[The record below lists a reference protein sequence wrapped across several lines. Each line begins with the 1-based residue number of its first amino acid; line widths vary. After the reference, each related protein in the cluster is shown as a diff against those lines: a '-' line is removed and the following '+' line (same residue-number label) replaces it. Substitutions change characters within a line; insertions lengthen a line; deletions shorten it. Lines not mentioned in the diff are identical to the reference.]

1 MTNWTWTK
9 WKKEYTQ
16 IPWNKYQ
23 LKVMEATQGSNY
35 NLMVSARAGT
45 GKTTLITALIPCLPS
60 SKEKETAESV
70 NENFF
75 FTMEKPKREPYK
87 ITILAF
93 NRHIADEIKNSGKLP
108 NRVNCNTAHGC
119 AVAILRQKFGGELKI
134 DSKNDI
140 LNDII
145 NRLLSRIGQLRA
157 RYDSY
162 EQQKKLISQKSKK
175 GELGEAECAGEIQK
189 VNEEQ
194 KREFRGEYPP
204 RLRDEKLV
212 RAFKKFLG
220 QLVSYAQKTLTT
232 PTYEAL
238 LEMAEHYQ
246 LFPIENDGTRLL
258 DDRAVEAAMKA
269 VPAVLDEIERIA
281 TERKEISFDSML
293 WLIWKWKLSTPKR
306 DVLIVDEAQDANP
319 AQINL
324 YEAFVKAGARIIC
337 VGDPAQAIQGF
348 AGADHQAWENLRSKF
363 EAIDLPLSECFRC
376 DRAIIALAQKII
388 PDIEPRKDAG
398 EGEVK
403 VLAKEKITENLQAGD
418 LLICRRNAP
427 LIKHCLE
434 ALNEGFKATI
444 RGREIGA
451 ELANLAHQF
460 TQDKGGV
467 KHFNWQE
474 CNQTLTERA
483 LKLKDELKEE
493 QADILEDKRDCLMN
507 FHYQWG
513 NLPIEEFKK
522 RIRALFN
529 DDNRPAIVFS
539 SIHRSKGDEGERVF
553 ILGCNHLPFQSKH
566 MMAWQR
572 QQELNIQYVAI
583 TRAKHSLFLVPIGR
597 NANSDLTKEYGGMR
611 FKEENNNS
619 SREKDNFQPSHQ
631 LRAGA

>member
-9 WKKEYTQ
+9 WKKEYTK

-23 LKVMEATQGSNY
+23 LKVMEAAQQSNY

-60 SKEKETAESV
+60 SKETVKSV
-70 NENFF
+70 NEDFF
-75 FTMEKPKREPYK
+75 FKMEKPKREPYK

-108 NRVNCNTAHGC
+108 SRVTCNTAHGMAS
-119 AVAILRQKFGGELKI
+119 AVLRSKFGGELKI
-134 DSKNDI
+134 DSNNDI
-140 LNDII
+140 LNGII
-145 NRLLSRIGQLRA
+145 NRLLSRIVQLRS

-162 EQQKKLISQKSKK
+162 EEQKKLISQKYKN
-175 GELGEAECAGEIQK
+175 GELGEAECTGEIQK

-194 KREFRGEYPP
+194 KKEFRGEHPP
-204 RLRDEKLV
+204 RIGDEKLV

-220 QLVSYAQKTLTT
+220 KLVSYAQKTLTN
-232 PTYEAL
+232 PSYEEL

-246 LFPIENDGTRLL
+246 LFPIENDGKRLL
-258 DDRAVEAAMKA
+258 NDRAVEAAMKA
-269 VPAVLDEIERIA
+269 VPAVLAEIERIA
-281 TERKEISFDSML
+281 RERKETSFDSML
-293 WLIWKWKLSTPKR
+293 WLIWKWKLSAPSR
-306 DVLIVDEAQDANP
+306 DVLIVDESQDANP

-324 YEAFVKAGARIIC
+324 YEEFVKAGARIIC

-348 AGADHQAWENLRSKF
+348 AGADHQAWENLRGKF

-376 DRAIIALAQKII
+376 DRAIIDLARKII
-388 PDIEPRKDAG
+388 PDIEPGKDAG

-403 VLAKEKITENLQAGD
+403 VLAKENITENLQEGD

-444 RGREIGA
+444 RGREIGG
-451 ELANLAHQF
+451 ELANLANQF

-467 KHFNWQE
+467 TYFNWQQ
-474 CNQTLTERA
+474 CNQKLTERA

-493 QADILEDKRDCLMN
+493 QGNILEDKRDCLMN
-507 FHYQWG
+507 FNYQWG
-513 NLPIEEFKK
+513 ELPIEEFKK
-522 RIRALFN
+522 RIRSLFN
-529 DDNRPAIVFS
+529 DNNRPAIVFS

-553 ILGCNHLPFQSKH
+553 ILGCNYLPFQSKH
-566 MMAWQR
+566 MMAWQQ

-583 TRAKHSLFLVPIGR
+583 TRAKHSLFLVPLGKT
-597 NANSDLTKEYGGMR
+597 AQADLTKKYGGMGFPASEAETR
-611 FKEENNNS
+611 DCNEE
-619 SREKDNFQPSHQ
+619 KVYQK
-631 LRAGA
+631 

>member
-1 MTNWTWTK
+1 
-9 WKKEYTQ
+9 
-16 IPWNKYQ
+16 
-23 LKVMEATQGSNY
+23 MEATQETHY

-60 SKEKETAESV
+60 SKERTQSV
-70 NENFF
+70 DDDFF
-75 FTMEKPKREPYK
+75 FKMEKPKREPYK

-93 NRHIADEIKNSGKLP
+93 NRHVADEIKNSGKLP
-108 NRVNCNTAHGC
+108 KRVTCNTAHGC
-119 AVAILRQKFGGELKI
+119 AVAILRQKFGGELNI

-145 NRLLSRIGQLRA
+145 NRLLSRITQLRV
-157 RYDSY
+157 RYDRY
-162 EQQKKLISQKSKK
+162 EEQKKLISQKHKN
-175 GELGEAECAGEIQK
+175 GELGEAESMEEIQK

-194 KREFRGEYPP
+194 EKEWGGEHPP
-204 RLRDEKLV
+204 RLHDEKLV
-212 RAFKKFLG
+212 KAFKKFLG
-220 QLVSYAQKTLTT
+220 QLVSYAQKTLTP
-232 PTYEAL
+232 PTYENL

-258 DDRAVEAAMKA
+258 NDRAVEAAMKA
-269 VPAVLDEIERIA
+269 VPAVLDEIEQIA
-281 TERKEISFDSML
+281 RERKQTSFDSML
-293 WLIWKWKLSTPKR
+293 WLIWQWNLSAPSR

-319 AQINL
+319 AQIHL
-324 YEAFVKAGARIIC
+324 YEEFVRAGARIIC

-348 AGADHQAWENLRSKF
+348 AGADHQAWEKLRGKF

-376 DRAIIALAQKII
+376 DRAIIQLAQKII

-403 VLAKEKITENLQAGD
+403 VLAKEKITENLQEGD

-444 RGREIGA
+444 RGREIGG
-451 ELANLAHQF
+451 ELANLANQF
-460 TQDKGGV
+460 IQDKGGV
-467 KHFNWQE
+467 RYFNWQQ

-483 LKLKDELKEE
+483 LKLRDELKEE
-493 QADILEDKRDCLMN
+493 QANILEDKRDCLMN
-507 FHYQWG
+507 FHEQWG
-513 NLPIEEFKK
+513 ELAIEVFKE
-522 RIRALFN
+522 RIRSLFS

-553 ILGCNHLPFQSKH
+553 LLGCNYLPLQSKH
-566 MMAWQR
+566 MMAWQS

-583 TRAKHSLFLVPIGR
+583 TRAKHSLFLVPLGKT
-597 NANSDLTKEYGGMR
+597 AQVDLTKQYGGMR
-611 FKEENNNS
+611 FPAET
-619 SREKDNFQPSHQ
+619 
-631 LRAGA
+631 

>member
-1 MTNWTWTK
+1 MADWTWTK

-16 IPWNKYQ
+16 ISWNQYQ
-23 LKVMEATQGSNY
+23 LKVMEATRESNY

-60 SKEKETAESV
+60 SKERETESV
-70 NENFF
+70 NEDFF
-75 FTMEKPKREPYK
+75 FTMEKPKRDPYK

-108 NRVNCNTAHGC
+108 HRVNCNTAHGC
-119 AVAILRQKFGGELKI
+119 AVAILRQKFRGELKI

-145 NRLLSRIGQLRA
+145 NRLLNRIAQLRA
-157 RYDSY
+157 TYDSY
-162 EQQKKLISQKSKK
+162 EEQKKLISQKSKN

-194 KREFRGEYPP
+194 EKEFQGEPPP
-204 RLRDEKLV
+204 RLYDEKLA

-220 QLVSYAQKTLTT
+220 QLVSYAQKTLTH
-232 PTYEAL
+232 PTDEEL
-238 LEMAEHYQ
+238 LKMAEHYQ

-258 DDRAVEAAMKA
+258 DDRAVVAAMKA
-269 VPAVLDEIERIA
+269 VPVVLDEIERIA
-281 TERKEISFDSML
+281 RDRNETSFDSML
-293 WLIWKWKLSTPKR
+293 WLIWKWKLSAPKR

-319 AQINL
+319 AQIHL
-324 YEAFVKAGARIIC
+324 YEAFVRAGARIIC

-348 AGADHQAWENLRSKF
+348 AGADHQAWENLRGKF
-363 EAIDLPLSECFRC
+363 EAIDLPLSQCFRC

-403 VLAKEKITENLQAGD
+403 VLPMEQITENLQEGD

-444 RGREIGA
+444 RGREIGG

-460 TQDKGGV
+460 TEDKGGV
-467 KHFNWQE
+467 KHFNWQA
-474 CNQTLTERA
+474 CNQQLTERA

-513 NLPIEEFKK
+513 NLPIEEFKQ

-529 DDNRPAIVFS
+529 DDNRPAIVFA
-539 SIHRSKGDEGERVF
+539 SIHRAKGDEGERVF

-583 TRAKHSLFLVPIGR
+583 TRAKHCLFLVPLGKTR
-597 NANSDLTKEYGGMR
+597 LADLTREYGGMTFPTANVPDER
-611 FKEENNNS
+611 K
-619 SREKDNFQPSHQ
+619 R
-631 LRAGA
+631 